1 MANFIGDINKLQD
14 EIVNKLGLPAGKVHY
29 IRLER
34 IGVSTAGK
42 ETEQPV
48 HGSQAAEF
56 QGVIESQEYYG
67 LFIKYTIQA
76 AGQTLKVVEKNDG
89 INIYEPG
96 DSVVL
101 RINPADIMSY

>member
-1 MANFIGDINKLQD
+1 MRN
-14 EIVNKLGLPAGKVHY
+14 
-29 IRLER
+29 
-34 IGVSTAGK
+34 K
-42 ETEQPV
+42 ETEQLA
-48 HGSQAAEF
+48 QADQSAEF

-76 AGQTLKVVEKNDG
+76 AGQTVKVVDKNDG

-96 DSVVL
+96 DSVIL